1 MEPLLHESFI
11 ALQHQVDALARGTNP
26 VVYFP
31 VGTKKVPDMPANAD
45 ATVVEGDVI
54 GAGAYF
60 YNPRFVTE
68 VEIHN
73 AVRMG
78 TLGYLLGFVQTKEQA
93 IRGVPTVVV
102 ARDKEGNEIK
112 TAIVDARNV
121 RAVFLQ
127 IKALQLQFPEA
138 SVMMEPFQNVLVER
152 LVGANGHAS

>member
-1 MEPLLHESFI
+1 M
-11 ALQHQVDALARGTNP
+11 RT
-26 VVYFP
+26 
-31 VGTKKVPDMPANAD
+31 
-45 ATVVEGDVI
+45 
-54 GAGAYF
+54 
-60 YNPRFVTE
+60 
-68 VEIHN
+68 
-73 AVRMG
+73 G